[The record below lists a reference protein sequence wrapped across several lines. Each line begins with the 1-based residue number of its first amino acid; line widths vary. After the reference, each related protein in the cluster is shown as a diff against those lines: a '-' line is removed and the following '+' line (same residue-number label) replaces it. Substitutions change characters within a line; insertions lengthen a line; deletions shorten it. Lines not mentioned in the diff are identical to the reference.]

1 MTNYLSLPGIE
12 SGQAGSQDM
21 GLSVL
26 KLAKSQTN
34 QDEAVGHPRELPCPS
49 CYGPWFPVLIF
60 LLFKHLSGSKFPVQ
74 HLSQHKG
81 QKEHIREMNEQIIS
95 PWPQGTNAESKQR
108 WLASTHGRGVWERRG
123 CWLFSREAG
132 ALT

>member
-60 LLFKHLSGSKFPVQ
+60 LPVVQ
-74 HLSQHKG
+74 TSLWIK
-81 QKEHIREMNEQIIS
+81 IS
-95 PWPQGTNAESKQR
+95 CSAFVPA
-108 WLASTHGRGVWERRG
+108 
-123 CWLFSREAG
+123 
-132 ALT
+132 